1 LVLLFLEELQLFLEL
16 RVNVLDL
23 LLDGGKLGF
32 QLLLGF
38 FAIVVHFYAK
48 LLDLFGKALRAIRML
63 LLFLRE
69 LIYL

>member
-1 LVLLFLEELQLFLEL
+1 LVLLFLEELQLFLEI

-23 LLDGGKLGF
+23 LLDRRKLGF
-32 QLLLGF
+32 HLLLGF
-38 FAIVVHFYAK
+38 FAIVVHSNAK
-48 LLDLFGKALRAIRML
+48 LFDLFGKALRAIRML